1 MRILAFTAAATA
13 ALAITGVAHAE
24 TVTAAPQV
32 AGKGVVGVCVRWGDD
47 AHHLAEAVVVD
58 SSGDATLDQAV
69 PETLRSM
76 TWDKPDGYAGQ
87 WLGLSVGVSGAQ
99 PADTLP
105 DCDGLDDAS
114 AVSNI
119 PLKTPYAKRI

>member
-1 MRILAFTAAATA
+1 MRILAFTAAAAA

-24 TVTAAPQV
+24 TATATPKA

-58 SSGDATLDQAV
+58 SSGDVNLDQAV

-76 TWDKPDGYAGQ
+76 TWDKPDGYDGQ
-87 WLGLSVGVSGAQ
+87 WLGLSVGVSGAK

-105 DCDGLDDAS
+105 DCDGLGDVS
-114 AVSNI
+114 ATSNI

>member
-1 MRILAFTAAATA
+1 MRILAFTAAAAA

-24 TVTAAPQV
+24 TATAAPQ
-32 AGKGVVGVCVRWGDD
+32 ATGKGVVGVCVRWGDD

-58 SSGDATLDQAV
+58 SSGDATLDQVV
-69 PETLRSM
+69 PETLRGM

-87 WLGLSVGVSGAQ
+87 WLGLSVGVDGAK

-105 DCDGLDDAS
+105 DCDGLDDAA